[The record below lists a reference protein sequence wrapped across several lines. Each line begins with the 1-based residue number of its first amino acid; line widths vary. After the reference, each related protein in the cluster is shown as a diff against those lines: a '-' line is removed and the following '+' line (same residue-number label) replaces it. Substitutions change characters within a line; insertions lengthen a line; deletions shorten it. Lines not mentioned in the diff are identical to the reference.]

1 MNMFELRPDT
11 SRENLHDE
19 MKTTC
24 EVIVLNNLFM
34 VVMSSDGL
42 GHFSVKSLFFWYIK
56 YIFHNLLKAAYKF
69 ELNISALHLYD
80 YERFLECSRRVFGC
94 LPRQL

>member
-1 MNMFELRPDT
+1 MFELRPGI

-19 MKTTC
+19 IKTTC

-42 GHFSVKSLFFWYIK
+42 GRFSVKSLFFWYMK
-56 YIFHNLLKAAYKF
+56 YIFHNLLKGAYKF
-69 ELNISALHLYD
+69 EPNISALHLYD
-80 YERFLECSRRVFGC
+80 YKRFLECSRRVFGG
-94 LPRQL
+94 LPLQQ